1 MQPAEPPYPPVTV
14 ETLVAA
20 WRAGGLSR
28 REFLRR
34 TEVDGIRQ
42 HVDVTPT
49 PNQPF
54 AIRRVNL
61 RPRRA

>member
-1 MQPAEPPYPPVTV
+1 MQPAEPPFPPVTV

-20 WRAGGLSR
+20 WRAGDLSR
-28 REFLRR
+28 LEFLRR
-34 TEVDGIRQ
+34 TEDDGLRQ
-42 HVDVTPT
+42 HVDFT
-49 PNQPF
+49 PNPKQPF